1 MLCYRHYSLRRA
13 SNETVNKKTRLFTLR
28 LWQAIQA
35 NDPDALEWRGKV
47 QSLPDGE
54 AYYFRDWPGL
64 VRHLES
70 MLAAA
75 SGVAGEDESQ
85 ADSDLQS

>member
-1 MLCYRHYSLRRA
+1 MP
-13 SNETVNKKTRLFTLR
+13 RLFTLR
-28 LWQAIQA
+28 LWQAA
-35 NDPDALEWRGKV
+35 KTNDPDALEWRGKV

-70 MLAAA
+70 MLACESGAA
-75 SGVAGEDESQ
+75 S
-85 ADSDLQS
+85 DSEIPNGGGS